1 MSLLTPYVLYPMTLF
16 IPPHDIATLFS
27 HPISYIA
34 TLFSHPISYIQYIL
48 PKQPLFKTQNFNAA
62 PLDHYQ
68 IPVYILPQR
77 HSLPKQPYI
86 LPKQPYILPTHPSI
100 PPTKPLKAKCLASRY
115 RVLPGPFYKLP
126 KEPCVLPKEP

>member
-1 MSLLTPYVLYPMTLF
+1 MTLF
-16 IPPHDIATLFS
+16 IPPHD
-27 HPISYIA
+27 IA

-68 IPVYILPQR
+68 IPVYVLPKK

-86 LPKQPYILPTHPSI
+86 LPKQPYILPNHPCI
-100 PPTKPLKAKCLASRY
+100 PPTKLLKAECLASRSLQGAT
-115 RVLPGPFYKLP
+115 RSLFINFQKSPVFCQRALDSTKKVLILCSKLNA
-126 KEPCVLPKEP
+126 